1 MVLTACQR
9 PEPPVVIEQ
18 KPKQAVAEQAVDLK
32 SICRG
37 IEQEMREINQQR
49 TTFALEQINQDLKVC
64 LPLMDFPDQQHLL
77 ELSAQMYQNFLKVE
91 RTAQQQTAFDQYAFD
106 LAQHPTIQQSHFE
119 QFALRDQYLLKHK
132 GQAYVDLYD
141 AGEGQLVYRRNPQYL
156 ARIFAPYLPDAERI
170 FIENLAE
177 QNMQHPIRDGGLTI
191 DAQEVVRRAL
201 FWEDYVKNYPDS
213 SYIRDARYLD
223 QVYRMFL
230 FKGTLNTPVSDS
242 YEAEYAIQPSVWY
255 EIEKLAKLEQSRLA
269 DQARKFRSFVQMSPQ
284 ERRNRIPVS
293 LTAQEQ
299 NNERANT
306 LALKQL
312 SHYLDLPLNGLSP
325 TRDCFSDAVCMPY
338 QNN

>member
-1 MVLTACQR
+1 MQR
-9 PEPPVVIEQ
+9 
-18 KPKQAVAEQAVDLK
+18 
-32 SICRG
+32 
-37 IEQEMREINQQR
+37 
-49 TTFALEQINQDLKVC
+49 
-64 LPLMDFPDQQHLL
+64 
-77 ELSAQMYQNFLKVE
+77 
-91 RTAQQQTAFDQYAFD
+91 
-106 LAQHPTIQQSHFE
+106 
-119 QFALRDQYLLKHK
+119 
-132 GQAYVDLYD
+132 
-141 AGEGQLVYRRNPQYL
+141 
-156 ARIFAPYLPDAERI
+156 
-170 FIENLAE
+170 
-177 QNMQHPIRDGGLTI
+177 PIRDGGLTI

-293 LTAQEQ
+293 LTAQEH

-312 SHYLDLPLNGLSP
+312 SYYLDLPLNGLSP